1 MASGWIQ
8 DDDLPTWAHTALLM
22 IVVSPFALLLIWPGS
37 RAVATGVLLPMMG
50 PEFGQWMFGHQELR
64 GHHAVLAGWV
74 LISLGVTFF
83 ALGASFSR
91 WAQER
96 LLMRTLPWV
105 LLIFDL
111 VFYSYMLQVV
121 KP

>member
-8 DDDLPTWAHTALLM
+8 DNDLPTWAHTALLM
-22 IVVSPFALLLIWPGS
+22 IVVSPFAVLLIWPGS

-74 LISLGVTFF
+74 LTSLGVTFF

-111 VFYSYMLQVV
+111 VFYSYVLQVV

>member
-8 DDDLPTWAHTALLM
+8 DDELPTWAHTALLM
-22 IVVSPFALLLIWPGS
+22 IVVSPFAVLLIWPGS

-111 VFYSYMLQVV
+111 VFYSYVLQVV

>member
-50 PEFGQWMFGHQELR
+50 PEFGQWMFWHQELR

>member
-111 VFYSYMLQVV
+111 VFYSYVLQVV